1 MNPCRSIPHNS
12 TNVCLS
18 SGQYNI
24 RDRMPSQIRGWWSNG
39 FGTQIPRITCLNAPK
54 ISCDVQPSIFWKLVD
69 IDRCSM
75 VRSPNCREVTL
86 RSVRMYESR
95 ITIRAQDAS
104 PNSTFSDC
112 LFNHTTV
119 SLLHTPPSESSTS
132 TAIASSLFLFTSNH
146 LMGSSAFSFS
156 DNTTDVRSHH
166 AIMNNTHDPSSKLSR
181 LTIQWSDAQDLKRN
195 ERHIIVKNN
204 TLPQLNIH
212 LVTMEI
218 PDLRLTGNTFT
229 LCRIDY
235 NSFST
240 IVVTKSGSPVNAS
253 ILMHHNRVG
262 VLAAVDSNG
271 VTLLLHHND
280 IRAFNLIESKGYETR
295 RGDVISDNKFVFFT
309 YVITQ
314 GKLSTPVKFDRNIMS
329 SARII
334 LNMDLVPMLL
344 MQDTIWTGPIKETNT
359 PALHLQMMYGFFL
372 LRNTSIHGY
381 SEGGIKVSSTT
392 KAAILIDTV
401 SISNCGRG
409 AISMTVENSN
419 IDIKSSTLYN
429 NTSPTVGGA
438 ISISTSTTE
447 QTVVIRDCRL
457 IHNRS
462 PHGSAL
468 SISGGDIQVENVDII
483 VEDDV
488 DNPLND
494 HSVLYLYGKYD
505 HENVS
510 LSCAEERYLASSNAS
525 SSLVWSCRPCASGT
539 YFLGR
544 GEVVGD
550 VEKGNECTRCPEK
563 GVECIDGKTPQAKPN
578 YWCGKNSL
586 QQLICHN
593 CPSGYCNETAH
604 LWNSSCIGHRSGE
617 LCGGCA
623 DGYTLGFL
631 TSACL
636 PVDHCRHEWIGL
648 LSIIPFV
655 YVTVLLFLPIGD
667 GSMWKSMSYFVQTVP
682 LLLKQERQNSI
693 ITMFSSLFTTPTNMG
708 SSLLGFCVGSMHY
721 IERELISLYIPAGT
735 IFLFLFACLSAL
747 LYHKMGCTIP
757 RRKIMFLTQA
767 LDKRSMLSRCTT
779 GLVAGFLLMYS
790 GLIGSYLK
798 LYFCIEIEP
807 ERWVMYNA
815 GTERCDQW
823 WRTPFVSVASI
834 LLLPSPLL
842 LLFIR
847 RRLKGTERETGRDVL
862 MVLDGCY
869 RQSTKY
875 WESVYMVRRV
885 VIAVAYVFITD
896 ERWSATV
903 MRFLLLTALF
913 LHLVF
918 TPFVTAAGQWLETI
932 CLLSLCCLTLLNGQ
946 LEERYSHAFL
956 VNSRSVWMRL
966 KQCRSSSRYR
976 S

>member
-1 MNPCRSIPHNS
+1 MNPCRSIPQNS

-24 RDRMPSQIRGWWSNG
+24 RDRMPSQIRGWWSNDSE
-39 FGTQIPRITCLNAPK
+39 TQIPRITCLNAPK
-54 ISCDVQPSIFWKLVD
+54 ISCDVQPSLFWKLVD

-86 RSVRMYESR
+86 RSVRLYDSR

-119 SLLHTPPSESSTS
+119 SLLHTLPFESSTS
-132 TAIASSLFLFTSNH
+132 TANASSVFLFTSNY

-156 DNTTDVRSHH
+156 DNTTD
-166 AIMNNTHDPSSKLSR
+166 
-181 LTIQWSDAQDLKRN
+181 IQWSDAQGLKRN
-195 ERHIIVKNN
+195 ERHIIVENN
-204 TLPQLNIH
+204 TLPQLDIH
-212 LVTMEI
+212 LVTMEM
-218 PDLRLTGNTFT
+218 PDLRLTGNTLT
-229 LCRIDY
+229 LCRVYVRLIASIEHGDRIPSLQIDN

-240 IVVTKSGSPVNAS
+240 IILSKSGSSTNGS

-262 VLAAVDSNG
+262 VLAVVESNG
-271 VTLLLHHND
+271 VTLLLHYND

-295 RGDVISDNKFVFFT
+295 RGDVISDNTFVFFT
-309 YVITQ
+309 YVATL
-314 GKLSTPVKFDRNIMS
+314 GKLSTPIKFDRNTMS
-329 SARII
+329 SANII
-334 LNMDLVPMLL
+334 VDMDLTGMML
-344 MQDTIWTGPIKETNT
+344 MQDTIWTGPIEEKKA
-359 PALHLQMMYGFFL
+359 PALHLQLMYGFFL

-381 SEGGIKVSSTT
+381 SQGGIKVISTVT
-392 KAAILIDTV
+392 AAILIDAV

-409 AISMTVENSN
+409 AISMTVEKSN

-438 ISISTSTTE
+438 ISISTSGTE
-447 QTVVIRDCRL
+447 QTVLIRDCRL

-468 SISGGDIQVENVDII
+468 SISGGDIQVENVEII

-494 HSVLYLYGKYD
+494 HSVVYLYGTHDYK
-505 HENVS
+505 NVS

-544 GEVVGD
+544 GEVVED
-550 VEKGNECTRCPEK
+550 VERGNECTRCPE

-578 YWCGKNSL
+578 YWCGKNAV
-586 QQLICHN
+586 QQLVCHN

-655 YVTVLLFLPIGD
+655 YVAVLLFVPIGD
-667 GSMWKSMSYFVQTVP
+667 GAVWKSMSYFVQTVP
-682 LLLKQERQNSI
+682 LLLKQERQSSVT
-693 ITMFSSLFTTPTNMG
+693 TMFSSLFTTPTNMG
-708 SSLLGFCVGSMHY
+708 SSSWLGFCTGQINY
-721 IERELISLYIPAGT
+721 IEREFISLYIPAGT

-747 LYHKMGCTIP
+747 LYHKMGCTTP
-757 RRKIMFLTQA
+757 RRKIIFLTKA

-790 GLIGSYLK
+790 GLIASYLK

-807 ERWVMYNA
+807 TRWAMYNA

-842 LLFIR
+842 LIFIR

-875 WESVYMVRRV
+875 WESVYMVRRLA
-885 VIAVAYVFITD
+885 IAVAYVFITD
-896 ERWSATV
+896 ERW
-903 MRFLLLTALF
+903 
-913 LHLVF
+913 
-918 TPFVTAAGQWLETI
+918 
-932 CLLSLCCLTLLNGQ
+932 
-946 LEERYSHAFL
+946 
-956 VNSRSVWMRL
+956 
-966 KQCRSSSRYR
+966 
-976 S
+976 